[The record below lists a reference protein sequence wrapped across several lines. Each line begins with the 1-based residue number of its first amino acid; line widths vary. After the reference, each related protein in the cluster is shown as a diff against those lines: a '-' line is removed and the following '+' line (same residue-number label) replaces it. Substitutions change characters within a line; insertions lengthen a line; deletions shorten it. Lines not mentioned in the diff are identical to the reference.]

1 MGKSTVSTAIF
12 NSKLLVYQSVIF
24 GYNLH
29 NLELPEVGMLPVWSR
44 MYGMYGMYGKVVCYF
59 LVINRLYH
67 VISQYVD
74 E

>member
-29 NLELPEVGMLPVWSR
+29 HLELAEVGMLPVWSR
-44 MYGMYGMYGKVVCYF
+44 MYGMYGKVVCYF